1 MQDTRISNL
10 LKVLLLKSL
19 LHAYLKSI
27 SEDERAKF
35 VEGEQIYS
43 IGHAIQDQKLTDA
56 KKHAVKFY
64 RETRDM
70 LQRQVKERQVKIGE
84 SIFAQFVEILRLSGY
99 PDELLIREDIF
110 QTIVNIYMHLKRV
123 SDGLLSTNPAT
134 PNLLQKLEMYSK
146 LLAGFDREIVSFIL
160 QRLFKKDEVLV
171 QALNATNPSSSHD
184 KLSQFW
190 SDLVCPH
197 SADFK
202 FIQACGIMNVA
213 RSEPNPIKLSCQ
225 LEKFAK
231 IIENLACFPHGT
243 TTELLMNML
252 FTLVPAYSSFLGE
265 TSVWKNPCAK
275 ISDSLLRKIDTAF
288 IQIAQT
294 IPRFVLLLQEDYA
307 NQLQKFP
314 SSGFPHLREHL
325 HGFVR
330 EILLKKYDAEHKL
343 KK

>member
-1 MQDTRISNL
+1 MPDTRISNL

-35 VEGEQIYS
+35 VEGEQINS
-43 IGHAIQDQKLTDA
+43 VGHTIQNQKLTDA
-56 KKHAVKFY
+56 KKDAVKFY
-64 RETRDM
+64 IETREI
-70 LQRQVKERQVKIGE
+70 LQRQVKERQVEIGE

-110 QTIVNIYMHLKRV
+110 QTIVNIYTHLKRV

-134 PNLLQKLEMYSK
+134 PNLLQKLDMYSK
-146 LLAGFDREIVSFIL
+146 LFAGFDREIVSFIL
-160 QRLFKKDEVLV
+160 KWLVKKDDELV
-171 QALNATNPSSSHD
+171 QALNATNPSSSHN

-213 RSEPNPIKLSCQ
+213 RSEPNPIKLGFQ
-225 LEKFAK
+225 LEKFSQ
-231 IIENLACFPHGT
+231 IINNLSHLPDGT
-243 TTELLMNML
+243 TTKLLMNML
-252 FTLVPAYSSFLGE
+252 FMLVPAYSSFLEE
-265 TSVWKNPCAK
+265 TIVWKTDPAK
-275 ISDSLLRKIDTAF
+275 IDDSLRKIDTAF
-288 IQIAQT
+288 IQIAQM
-294 IPRFVLLLQEDYA
+294 IPRFVLQKDYA

-314 SSGFPHLREHL
+314 SSGFPPLLEHLRV
-325 HGFVR
+325 FVR
-330 EILLKKYDAEHKL
+330 EILFKKYDAEHKL